1 MEKFSIPDSLRD
13 LADPYPAPE
22 VVLETAGG
30 GREART
36 ALVRLWIS
44 EGIPYA
50 FRKCPAIYESVRSWL
65 SATLGVHAK
74 EIGLVGSARIGA
86 SLNPRKFGKSFSCNS
101 DLDLFIVSEVLFG
114 KLTEEFHRWS
124 LAFESGTITA
134 NNPTEEKCW
143 RNNQKIVPRNI
154 EDGFI
159 NSRFIPN
166 REPYPTTRR
175 IEQCMFLLPDKLKR
189 THNAPKPYK
198 ADVRCYK
205 SWDRFVMQNSLNLRD
220 NLEKW
225 KGAQS

>member
-1 MEKFSIPDSLRD
+1 MEPFSIPDSLRKLTD
-13 LADPYPAPE
+13 SYPSWE
-22 VVLETAGG
+22 VVLDAAGG

-50 FRKCPAIYESVRSWL
+50 FRECPAIYESVRSWL
-65 SATLGVHAK
+65 SVTLGVHAK

-101 DLDLFIVSEVLFG
+101 DLDLFIVSEVLFE
-114 KLTEEFHRWS
+114 KLTEEFRQWS

-134 NNPTEEKCW
+134 DNPTEEKLW
-143 RNNQKIVPRNI
+143 LNNNKTVPRNI

-159 NSRFIPN
+159 NSKFIPN

-175 IEQCMFLLPDKLKR
+175 IAQCMFLLAGKLQR
-189 THNAPKPYK
+189 THNAPKPCK

-205 SWDRFVMQNSLNLRD
+205 SWAGFVMQNSLNLRE
-220 NLEKW
+220 NSEKW
-225 KGAQS
+225 NGAQS